1 VPLCSRIESIK
12 INSLSVQTLDELP
25 LAIMMRHGQADNN
38 VKRILVGRY
47 IESHLTEY
55 GKRQVADTAMYLKD
69 ISIKKVYTSPVIR
82 TIETAKIICKILEL
96 DYEVD
101 ERLYEIELGKLVGM
115 NFEEIVR
122 KFGNLFLKFY
132 NENDSSLR
140 TYGVESFYSVKS
152 RIKNLL
158 DEIMKN
164 HGDENVL
171 LITHLDPIKAAISTL
186 LDLNPRSLYNWHIH
200 NASLT
205 ILRHQ
210 NKVYSLGGVNV
221 MGMDRYIED

>member
-1 VPLCSRIESIK
+1 
-12 INSLSVQTLDELP
+12 
-25 LAIMMRHGQADNN
+25 MRHGQADNN
-38 VKRILVGRY
+38 VNRILVGRY

-55 GKRQVADTAMYLKD
+55 GKRQVADAAMYLKS
-69 ISIKKVYTSPVIR
+69 ISITKVYTSPVVR
-82 TIETAKIICKILEL
+82 TVETAKIVCRILEL

-115 NFEEIVR
+115 NFEEIVQ

-132 NENDSSLR
+132 NENDPSLT
-140 TYGVESFYSVKS
+140 TYGVESFFSVKS
-152 RIKNLL
+152 RMKNLL
-158 DEIMKN
+158 DEVMEN
-164 HGDENVL
+164 HQDENVL

-205 ILRHQ
+205 ILRRQ
-210 NKVYSLGGVNV
+210 SNVYSVGGVNV
-221 MGMDRYIED
+221 MGVDRYIED